1 VTRKWLMTLDTYAN
15 ATYGRSVS
23 SAVIA
28 GTCVSC
34 GGSAYPFATDEAA
47 TMYPQVGLC
56 QGCQNAQRSI
66 ADTIVPF
73 NQNYR
78 TENV

>member
-1 VTRKWLMTLDTYAN
+1 MTLDTYTN

-23 SAVIA
+23 SAVTM

-34 GGSAYPFATDEAA
+34 GESGYPFATDEAESL
-47 TMYPQVGLC
+47 YPQVGLC